1 MQGNES
7 PGKITVPNVLC
18 QEHTVVYLLLLSCL
32 VLPCFNSSFRKGA
45 SFRKERQSNPQKLFV
60 HIICSGFCMGMYIHT
75 NTHTHTHTHTLTS
88 ALKPKGKNSSM
99 DAIHFYLGYNQNLS
113 KYFRVLP
120 IKISYTSLCNVFV
133 SFLTSPEYF

>member
-1 MQGNES
+1 MYFVKNTQWS
-7 PGKITVPNVLC
+7 ICCSCHVLSY
-18 QEHTVVYLLLLSCL
+18 H
-32 VLPCFNSSFRKGA
+32 VLIHHLGRVHHLGRKDRATHRNSLFISFA
-45 SFRKERQSNPQKLFV
+45 QDFV
-60 HIICSGFCMGMYIHT
+60 WVCTYTQI
-75 NTHTHTHTHTLTS
+75 HTHTHTHTLTS